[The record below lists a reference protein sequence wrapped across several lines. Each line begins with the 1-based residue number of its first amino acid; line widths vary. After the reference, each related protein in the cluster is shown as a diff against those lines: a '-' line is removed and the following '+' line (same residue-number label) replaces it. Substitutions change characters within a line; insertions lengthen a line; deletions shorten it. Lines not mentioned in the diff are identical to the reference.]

1 MQIESRKNR
10 QNKKAKRLNSIR
22 GTQRFTKP
30 SQTNG
35 GANIR
40 INSETA
46 IPKLKNLA
54 QEYIGVSDPYGFLTN
69 LREAL
74 GIPNSQGAS
83 KYGVVTIPKEDGS
96 VLEASLRITNHNS
109 DAETYITHNA
119 NYEYNLSILVR
130 KNFKPNTFKPH
141 NDVVLDEFVYYGKRM
156 QRVENPL
163 TQIINSIIGFLQ
175 SGVYNDTTGVAFKNT
190 SPQTNDNNKL
200 NCNTNMNKKLIRLTE
215 NDLHKIVNNS
225 IRRILDE
232 NTMPTDEERALRCLQ
247 THLGNVRMILA
258 GGLDQMMSTF
268 QMKMYGGNRMQKEAY
283 YDIVEDIEDINDYAE
298 KLARKIEK
306 AQKHLQQ
313 VAGNQQQQ
321 MQQPQ
326 QQQPIYR

>member
-1 MQIESRKNR
+1 MQIESHKNR

-215 NDLHKIVNNS
+215 NDLHKIVKESVQNILKENEGNDLVRLLPQVTGA
-225 IRRILDE
+225 IRNAEMMLDE
-232 NTMPTDEERALRCLQ
+232 VDLPEN
-247 THLGNVRMILA
+247 
-258 GGLDQMMSTF
+258 F
-268 QMKMYGGNRMQKEAY
+268 
-283 YDIVEDIEDINDYAE
+283 
-298 KLARKIEK
+298 
-306 AQKHLQQ
+306 
-313 VAGNQQQQ
+313 GNQLGDGGINTIKQIRDYLGKASDLCVMLYQEHAFGRKNYLPRDGGGEQ
-321 MQQPQ
+321 RD
-326 QQQPIYR
+326 YSGLSGWGG

>member
-1 MQIESRKNR
+1 MQIESHKNR

-215 NDLHKIVNNS
+215 QDLHKIVKESVNT
-225 IRRILDE
+225 ILSEGGYYDYVFG
-232 NTMPTDEERALRCLQ
+232 DEEPKMKLDWHDKNSSVTEDKDNAALDSARYYIQKYNLE
-247 THLGNVRMILA
+247 GK
-258 GGLDQMMSTF
+258 GLDSLLRNVGLAAINAFLSDTESGKRIAQLSRQLGF
-268 QMKMYGGNRMQKEAY
+268 EN
-283 YDIVEDIEDINDYAE
+283 DIFT
-298 KLARKIEK
+298 
-306 AQKHLQQ
+306 
-313 VAGNQQQQ
+313 
-321 MQQPQ
+321 
-326 QQQPIYR
+326 

>member
-30 SQTNG
+30 SQTNSV
-35 GANIR
+35 ANIR

-215 NDLHKIVNNS
+215 GDLHRIVKESVQKMLVKDSENKTVEEGIGYTDADEPSNKPQIGTPWSEYDEVMFHTAKKIIWESDDVSDGTTYKVIDWLKS
-225 IRRILDE
+225 I
-232 NTMPTDEERALRCLQ
+232 
-247 THLGNVRMILA
+247 
-258 GGLDQMMSTF
+258 
-268 QMKMYGGNRMQKEAY
+268 KNRVQSKQ
-283 YDIVEDIEDINDYAE
+283 N
-298 KLARKIEK
+298 
-306 AQKHLQQ
+306 
-313 VAGNQQQQ
+313 G
-321 MQQPQ
+321 
-326 QQQPIYR
+326 

>member
-1 MQIESRKNR
+1 
-10 QNKKAKRLNSIR
+10 
-22 GTQRFTKP
+22 
-30 SQTNG
+30 
-35 GANIR
+35 
-40 INSETA
+40 
-46 IPKLKNLA
+46 
-54 QEYIGVSDPYGFLTN
+54 
-69 LREAL
+69 
-74 GIPNSQGAS
+74 
-83 KYGVVTIPKEDGS
+83 
-96 VLEASLRITNHNS
+96 
-109 DAETYITHNA
+109 
-119 NYEYNLSILVR
+119 
-130 KNFKPNTFKPH
+130 
-141 NDVVLDEFVYYGKRM
+141 
-156 QRVENPL
+156 
-163 TQIINSIIGFLQ
+163 
-175 SGVYNDTTGVAFKNT
+175 
-190 SPQTNDNNKL
+190 
-200 NCNTNMNKKLIRLTE
+200 MNKKLIRLTE

-326 QQQPIYR
+326 QQQMQQPQQQQPIYR